1 MIIFVP
7 LIQILSH
14 MKTKLTCFL
23 TFVFVMLMQ
32 ISFAQDQKT
41 ITGTVVDD
49 NEMPIPGVNIT
60 IENTDQGT
68 TTDFDGNYSIEAAP
82 GQVLNFS
89 AVGFADQTATVGLED
104 EINITMGGD
113 VLDEVIIT
121 AFGRK
126 LTRNESTSS
135 VVTVGNE
142 DLEKSPFVDV
152 QQALQGRVSGMTVA
166 QTSGAPGAAA
176 EVRIRGMNSI
186 TASNSPLYVVD
197 GVPVNSGNLA
207 TDSDYTSM
215 DMMSLLG
222 TANIESVSVLKD
234 ASAVAPYGA
243 EGANGVILITTKS
256 GKKGEPKYNLSYTT
270 GFNNNARRGLKMMN
284 GEQKLEA
291 TSIGFINGGFASDE
305 EGAYGFINA
314 NFPGLGIWDA
324 EGRPDINWYDE
335 LRNKDALMID
345 ANFSVSQGTE
355 DSNFFASLGY
365 NKTEGTVIG
374 SEYKRITGNLK

>member
-1 MIIFVP
+1 
-7 LIQILSH
+7 
-14 MKTKLTCFL
+14 
-23 TFVFVMLMQ
+23 
-32 ISFAQDQKT
+32 
-41 ITGTVVDD
+41 DD
-49 NEMPIPGVNIT
+49 
-60 IENTDQGT
+60 
-68 TTDFDGNYSIEAAP
+68 
-82 GQVLNFS
+82 
-89 AVGFADQTATVGLED
+89 
-104 EINITMGGD
+104 
-113 VLDEVIIT
+113 
-121 AFGRK
+121 
-126 LTRNESTSS
+126 
-135 VVTVGNE
+135 
-142 DLEKSPFVDV
+142 
-152 QQALQGRVSGMTVA
+152 
-166 QTSGAPGAAA
+166 
-176 EVRIRGMNSI
+176 
-186 TASNSPLYVVD
+186 
-197 GVPVNSGNLA
+197 
-207 TDSDYTSM
+207 DYTSM
-215 DMMSLLG
+215 DMVSLLG

-291 TSIGFINGGFASDE
+291 TSIGFINGGLASDE

-374 SEYKRITGNLK
+374 TEYKRVTGNLKYSKDLNDKLNLQVSANVSNADQDGLVENGGFFSNPNLSRHFLSPWAIPYDENGDPNIGNAW